1 MGKSFIIRL
10 LENFLCAGST
20 ALLIPI
26 AYLDPALWF
35 ISLLALVPFL
45 WRCTRVS
52 LLESVALAGVL
63 ATSYGFVTGPVASW
77 AAPGAFVFKLL
88 RLSLLFVILGV
99 AANRLS
105 KQIALRFIL
114 LTISWLPLQYALS
127 RCAYLGSILA
137 LSETDPTLLIR
148 IGSLSGALL
157 ISLAIVVIN
166 WLLVVLL
173 EHAIRVLFSG
183 GTFFIESCR
192 RQYLS
197 FKVIVLEKRW
207 DYLPEPRGPPLGLQ
221 LPA

>member
-63 ATSYGFVTGPVASW
+63 ATSYGFVTVPVASW
-77 AAPGAFVFKLL
+77 AAPAAFVFKLL
-88 RLSLLFVILGV
+88 SLSLLFVVLGV
-99 AANRLS
+99 TANRLS
-105 KQIALRFIL
+105 KRIGLRFIL

-183 GTFFIESCR
+183 STFCIESCR
-192 RQYLS
+192 RQYRS

-207 DYLPEPRGPPLGLQ
+207 DYLPEPRGPPPGPQ